1 MNQQKLMNC
10 IRTFAITL
18 FIVNIS
24 IASNGQHCHNDVM
37 DPADFKFVTQSAQ
50 VETGWYQEWID
61 HTGGKKTLPEPLP
74 AQDKWNHP
82 YMKFG
87 FPSAMHEDS
96 HSSDVT
102 NLPGPLPENVKV
114 QYFHVLQKKGGF
126 SGMCPAFDFVDDS
139 TMVTLSFGRKNTTLL
154 LLHITDTIIVLDQI
168 EVPGRGTKMME
179 LIGKKGR
186 EKIFHNTAGGAYSYL
201 SDKDH
206 YYIPGANNNILRI
219 KIQDRK
225 FEDEI
230 IESMNIKEQVDAG
243 DLVDE
248 HLTEKDKMNL
258 LTALMPDIHGNI
270 WFTSRHGIVGLI
282 HRDDLTDEGCMR
294 VYASYIGFFG
304 TIDKINKHFDSH
316 FTSFEDIELYRE
328 IEKYT
333 PEFKNKFRE
342 MFMTTE
348 DTREEIQNSFS
359 IGKDGVYIVSNY
371 ALYKLHFNEEK
382 KRIELD
388 PKWVEA
394 YKEGD
399 LVYTNDKQVKPGQL
413 NAGSGT
419 TPTLMDDRF
428 VAICDNDSLQVN
440 LCIYSQETGKLVSKH
455 KLFTENGGAV
465 ENSVVAYGSSYIVG
479 NTYGYEDPFKDN
491 ITPGGIMRFDYH
503 EEKRIF
509 EPVSNWP
516 ASGVYDCKTATP
528 KLSTPV
534 GMMYVYNRSDKDH
547 DGHNDWQITGIDYR
561 TGLRVFYI
569 KPYFDKGDFGDNISF
584 LLKWGSLGSKQ
595 YDRKVFN
602 NIWGTFT
609 FGPNNSFYIG
619 AYRGFIRAS
628 SN

>member
-1 MNQQKLMNC
+1 MKNNL
-10 IRTFAITL
+10 ITGLFTFFIFLL
-18 FIVNIS
+18 FEGQ
-24 IASNGQHCHNDVM
+24 GQHCESKIM
-37 DPADFKFVTQSAQ
+37 DPADFKFITQSAQ
-50 VETGWYQEWID
+50 FETGWYDEWLD
-61 HTGGKKTLPEPLP
+61 HTAGNKVLPEPLP
-74 AQDKWNHP
+74 AQEKWNHP

-96 HSSDVT
+96 YSSDVT
-102 NLPGPLPENVKV
+102 NLPGPLPGSVKA

-139 TMVTLSFGRKNTTLL
+139 TLVTLSFGRENTTLL
-154 LLHITDTIIVLDQI
+154 LLHVTDTIKVLDQI
-168 EVPGRGTKMME
+168 EVPGRGTKVME

-201 SDKDH
+201 SDKNH

-219 KIQDRK
+219 KIKDRK
-225 FEDEI
+225 FDDEI
-230 IESMNIKEQVDAG
+230 IESTNIKQQIDAG

-248 HLTEKDKMNL
+248 HLSEKDKMNL
-258 LTALMPDIHGNI
+258 LTALMPDIYGNI

-294 VYASYIGFFG
+294 VYATYIGFFG

-316 FTSFEDIELYRE
+316 FKSFEDIELYRE
-328 IEKYT
+328 IEKYS

-342 MFMTTE
+342 LFMTTE
-348 DTREEIQNSFS
+348 NTREEIQNSFS

-371 ALYKLHFNEEK
+371 ALYKLRFNEENK
-382 KRIELD
+382 QIELD
-388 PKWVEA
+388 PNWVEA
-394 YKEGD
+394 FKEGD
-399 LVYTNDKQVKPGQL
+399 LVYTNDRKVKPGQL

-440 LCIYSQETGKLVSKH
+440 LCVYSQETGKLVSKH
-455 KLFTENGGAV
+455 KLFTNAGAAV
-465 ENSVVAYGSSYIVG
+465 ENSVVAYGNSLIVA

-491 ITPGGIMRFDYH
+491 ITPGGIMRFDYN
-503 EEKRIF
+503 ETKEIF
-509 EPVSNWP
+509 EVVENWP
-516 ASGVYDCKTATP
+516 ASGNYDCKTATP

-534 GMMYVYNRSDKDH
+534 GMMYVYNRSDDDY
-547 DGHNDWQITGIDYR
+547 DGHFDWQITGIDFN

-569 KPYFDKGDFGDNISF
+569 KPYFEKGNFADNISF
-584 LLKWGSLGSKQ
+584 LLKWGSLGSKH

-619 AYRGFIRAS
+619 AYRGFIRVS
-628 SN
+628 SVQ

>member
-1 MNQQKLMNC
+1 MNRYLL
-10 IRTFAITL
+10 ITL
-18 FIVNIS
+18 IFSLLTTILS
-24 IASNGQHCHNDVM
+24 YGQHCSNKVM
-37 DPADFKFVTQSAQ
+37 EPAEFKFFTQSAH
-50 VETGWYQEWID
+50 VETGWYDEWLQ
-61 HTGGKKTLPEPLP
+61 HTGGEMVLPDPLPE
-74 AQDKWNHP
+74 QEKWDHP
-82 YMKFG
+82 YMKYG

-102 NLPGPLPENVKV
+102 NLPGPLLENVRA

-126 SGMCPAFDFVDDS
+126 SGMCPAFDFVDD
-139 TMVTLSFGRKNTTLL
+139 TTLVTLSFGRENTTLL
-154 LLHITDTIIVLDQI
+154 LLHVGDSIKVLDEI

-219 KIQDRK
+219 KIKNRTFD
-225 FEDEI
+225 DEI
-230 IESMNIKEQVDAG
+230 IESVNIKNQIEAG

-248 HLTEKDKMNL
+248 HLSEKDKINL

-282 HRDDLTDEGCMR
+282 HRDDLTEEGCMR

-304 TIDKINKHFDSH
+304 TIDKINKHFDTH
-316 FTSFEDIELYRE
+316 FKSFEDIELYRK
-328 IEKYT
+328 IENFNL
-333 PEFKNKFRE
+333 EFKNKFRE
-342 MFMTTE
+342 LFMTSE

-371 ALYKLHFNEEK
+371 ALYKLRFNEENK
-382 KRIELD
+382 QIELD
-388 PKWVEA
+388 PEWVET
-394 YKEGD
+394 YKEGN
-399 LVYTNDKQVKPGQL
+399 LVYNNDRKVKPGQL

-440 LCIYSQETGKLVSKH
+440 LCIYSQESGELISKH
-455 KLFTENGGAV
+455 KLFTNNGGAV
-465 ENSVVAYGSSYIVG
+465 ENSVVAYGNSFIVA

-491 ITPGGIMRFDYH
+491 NTPGGIMRFDFN
-503 EEKRIF
+503 EQKGIF
-509 EPVSNWP
+509 EWVKNWP
-516 ASGVYDCKTATP
+516 ASGTYDCKTATP

-534 GMMYVYNRSDKDH
+534 GMMYVYNRSEEDH
-547 DGHNDWQITGIDYR
+547 EGHFDWQITGIDYR

-569 KPYFDKGDFGDNISF
+569 KSYFEKGDFGDNISF
-584 LLKWGSLGSKQ
+584 LLKWGSLGSKH

-602 NIWGTFT
+602 NIWATFT
-609 FGPNNSFYIG
+609 IGPNNSFYIG
-619 AYRGFIRAS
+619 AYRGFLRVS
-628 SN
+628 SD